1 MVRGDLQNKDLIG
14 DIWFPTASM
23 RTLKYFFVDAVKHKE
38 RVHKLFFI
46 GELLQ
51 EKAKN
56 RVFTKLYSRYVD
68 FFQNTQTTL

>member
-38 RVHKLFFI
+38 RVLMEAVVNQMSPIKSLFCRSPLTIILNFKFSR
-46 GELLQ
+46 LL
-51 EKAKN
+51 
-56 RVFTKLYSRYVD
+56 SD
-68 FFQNTQTTL
+68 F